1 MRKTR
6 RKSKDSIINHYW
18 LWTFVCLL
26 ALLMIT
32 INCSLDQATYA
43 EVAKSKTDETVLNTP
58 ELSKIEDKSKNNET
72 AAWKISEE
80 MWADVTESLDTPRA
94 TNSYPSKLSLD
105 LKNASILDVF
115 SLLAYKLSAN
125 IIYLEQPTEI
135 TLKTHNLSPMTTL
148 QIILQKE
155 GLDFLTVG
163 NNYIVGQRERL
174 YSDFF
179 NRMLLTCFNLNYVS
193 AEKMQS
199 YLSELGVPVQSL
211 TVEANQQAIW
221 MQGTPIALGKARE
234 LINSL
239 DIMDNAEFA
248 RGGARKIRMPVAK
261 ASGTR
266 AEEELEALVDML
278 SILLDG
284 FRDGRTDMGWVTW
297 DHPDPIPYI
306 TMDWDNPVIKPYD
319 IKMKI
324 TRDFAG
330 DYSNQIRYL
339 IAEGTPANIKLVED
353 MIQKIEDTKNS
364 PLVFG
369 DISSEDYTNDNT
381 GNDNDTA
388 NNNDTV
394 TNDNTNNQ
402 QEYPIQQ
409 AQYLPSY
416 TVKLSAVPPEGGDLS
431 GADSYS
437 QDSMVTVTA
446 TPATG
451 YDFVR
456 WIENGAEL
464 STSLSYTFVI
474 YGNRSLEAVFITS
487 DNDNDNDSESNGND
501 EDGEG

>member
-6 RKSKDSIINHYW
+6 RKSNDSIINHYW

-43 EVAKSKTDETVLNTP
+43 EVVKSKTDETVLNTQ
-58 ELSKIEDKSKNNET
+58 ELSKIEDKSENNET

-94 TNSYPSKLSLD
+94 THSYPSTLSLD

-115 SLLAYKLSAN
+115 SLLAYKLNAN
-125 IIYLEQPTEI
+125 IIYLEAPIEI
-135 TLKTHNLSPMTTL
+135 TIKTRNLSPITTL

-155 GLDFLTVG
+155 GFDFLTVG

-193 AEKMQS
+193 AEKMQG
-199 YLSELGVPVQSL
+199 YLTELGVPVQSL
-211 TVEANQQAIW
+211 TVEANQKAIW

-239 DIMDNAEFA
+239 DIMENAEFA
-248 RGGARKIRMPVAK
+248 KGGARKIRMPVAQ
-261 ASGTR
+261 ASGLR

-284 FRDGRTDMGWVTW
+284 FRDGRTDLGWVTW
-297 DHPDPIPYI
+297 DHPDPVPYI

-330 DYSNQIRYL
+330 DYSNQVRYL
-339 IAEGTPANIKLVED
+339 IAEGTPDNINLVSN
-353 MIQKIEDTKNS
+353 MISEIAATPTS
-364 PLVFG
+364 PFAFG
-369 DISSEDYTNDNT
+369 DITSGNYYDDSNADENDN
-381 GNDNDTA
+381 GD
-388 NNNDTV
+388 
-394 TNDNTNNQ
+394 Q
-402 QEYPIQQ
+402 QEKPLSY
-409 AQYLPSY
+409 Y
-416 TVKLSAVPPEGGDLS
+416 TVDLSAVPEDGGDVTGDGSFPEGNW
-431 GADSYS
+431 
-437 QDSMVTVTA
+437 VTVTA
-446 TPATG
+446 TAAEG
-451 YDFVR
+451 YSFVR
-456 WIENGAEL
+456 WIDQGSEV
-464 STSLSYTFVI
+464 STNPSYTFTI
-474 YGNRSLEAVFITS
+474 YGNCSLEAVFVADEPV
-487 DNDNDNDSESNGND
+487 DNSGDGEAG
-501 EDGEG
+501 EDGAEDGNEADEQ